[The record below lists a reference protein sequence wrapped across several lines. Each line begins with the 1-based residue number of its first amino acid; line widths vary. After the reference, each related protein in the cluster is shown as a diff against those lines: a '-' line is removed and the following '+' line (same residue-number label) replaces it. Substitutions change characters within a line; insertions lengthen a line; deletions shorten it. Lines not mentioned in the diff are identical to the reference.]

1 MKLNYREQGSGA
13 PLILMHG
20 MFGSLSNLGNL
31 ARVLANNYRVI
42 SVDLRNHG
50 DSPHEQRMDLE
61 VMGLDIVELMDQLC
75 IESAALI
82 GHSLGG
88 KVAMQVA
95 MNYPARVAC
104 MVVADISPVAY
115 PQQTNSPVI
124 SALERLSE
132 GVVESRKEADARL
145 TEYQIDA
152 PTRAFLLTNLYRLS
166 TGFYGLK
173 LNIGSI
179 AANYGSKLVL
189 APQGESY
196 GGPTLFVKGQ
206 NSAYIQDKHRPAID
220 ALFPRSQLEIIH
232 GVGHWLH
239 AEKPQVF
246 NSLVCGFLT
255 ANV

>member
-1 MKLNYREQGSGA
+1 M
-13 PLILMHG
+13 ILMHG

-31 ARVLANNYRVI
+31 ARALIDNYRVI

-95 MNYPARVAC
+95 MNNPNRVTC
-104 MVVADISPVAY
+104 LVVADISPVDY
-115 PQQTNSPVI
+115 QEQTNSPVI
-124 SALERLSE
+124 SALEQLSG
-132 GVVESRKEADARL
+132 GVIGSRQEADALL

-152 PTRAFLLTNLYRLS
+152 PTRAFILKNLRRS
-166 TGFYGLK
+166 SAGQFELK
-173 LNIGSI
+173 LNIESI
-179 AANYGSKLVL
+179 AANYGNKLVL
-189 APQGESY
+189 APRGEPY
-196 GGPTLFVKGQ
+196 AGPTLFVKGQ
-206 NSAYIQDKHRPAID
+206 NSAYMQDKHRPIID
-220 ALFPRSQLEIIH
+220 TLFPQSQLEIIH

-255 ANV
+255 VNV

>member
-1 MKLNYREQGSGA
+1 MKLNYREQGRGA

-31 ARVLANNYRVI
+31 ARALADNYRVI

-95 MNYPARVAC
+95 MNNPNRVTCLA
-104 MVVADISPVAY
+104 VADISPVDY
-115 PQQTNSPVI
+115 QEQTNSTVI
-124 SALERLSE
+124 SALEQLSG
-132 GVVESRKEADARL
+132 GVIESRHEADTL
-145 TEYQIDA
+145 LSEYQIDA
-152 PTRAFLLTNLYRLS
+152 PTRAFILKNLYRLS
-166 TGFYGLK
+166 TGLYGLK
-173 LNIGSI
+173 LNVDSI
-179 AANYGSKLVL
+179 ASNYGNNLVR
-189 APQGESY
+189 APEGQSY
-196 GGPTLFVKGQ
+196 AGPTLFVKGQ
-206 NSAYIQDKHRPAID
+206 NSAYIQDKHRPIID
-220 ALFPRSQLEIIH
+220 ALFPHSQLEIID

-246 NSLVCGFLT
+246 NSLVSGFLT
-255 ANV
+255 ANI